1 MDGEHEDEKPL
12 ERVQSASITARVPD
26 AVAAGVFATGAIVL
40 QSPTEV
46 MVDFVQGVANP
57 RRIGVR
63 VVMPP
68 AVATQ
73 FAEALRVNLGIY
85 EATFGRQPKEPEP
98 VPPPGSAGTPREAS
112 EASEASTAGPRG
124 EGGGAAA
131 AEADRNEASR
141 AASSAAHPPPIA
153 DAYDQLKATDDVLG
167 GAYANTVTISHTG
180 SEFHFDFINRCF
192 PRSIVNARVYMA
204 APRAPA
210 LLESLKRSLRLG

>member
-12 ERVQSASITARVPD
+12 ERVQSASLTARVPD

-141 AASSAAHPPPIA
+141 SASSAAHPPPIA

>member
-1 MDGEHEDEKPL
+1 
-12 ERVQSASITARVPD
+12 
-26 AVAAGVFATGAIVL
+26 
-40 QSPTEV
+40 
-46 MVDFVQGVANP
+46 
-57 RRIGVR
+57 
-63 VVMPP
+63 MPP
-68 AVATQ
+68 AVAIQ

-98 VPPPGSAGTPREAS
+98 VPPPGSAGTPREAL
-112 EASEASTAGPRG
+112 EASTAGPRG

-131 AEADRNEASR
+131 KADRDEASR
-141 AASSAAHPPPIA
+141 SASSAAHPPPIA

-210 LLESLKRSLRLG
+210 LLESLKRSLRMG

>member
-1 MDGEHEDEKPL
+1 
-12 ERVQSASITARVPD
+12 
-26 AVAAGVFATGAIVL
+26 
-40 QSPTEV
+40 
-46 MVDFVQGVANP
+46 
-57 RRIGVR
+57 

-98 VPPPGSAGTPREAS
+98 VPPPGSAGTPREAL
-112 EASEASTAGPRG
+112 EASTAGPRG
-124 EGGGAAA
+124 EGAAK
-131 AEADRNEASR
+131 ADRDEASR
-141 AASSAAHPPPIA
+141 SASSAAHPPPIA

-210 LLESLKRSLRLG
+210 LLESLKRSLRMG

>member
-12 ERVQSASITARVPD
+12 ERVQSASLTARVPD
-26 AVAAGVFATGAIVL
+26 AVAAGVFATGVIVL

-46 MVDFVQGVANP
+46 MVDFIQGVANP
-57 RRIGVR
+57 RRIGIR

-68 AVATQ
+68 AVAIQ

-98 VPPPGSAGTPREAS
+98 VPPPGSAGTPREAL
-112 EASEASTAGPRG
+112 EVSTAGPRG

-131 AEADRNEASR
+131 KADRDEASR
-141 AASSAAHPPPIA
+141 SASSAAHPPPIA

-210 LLESLKRSLRLG
+210 LLESLKRSLRMG